1 MTLSAATEYQVVHRT
16 SRRLRLRVPRLQEDL
31 DYATTIEEQVTALKG
46 VTAVRLNRAAASL
59 IVHFRPIPGTAPIE
73 PQVVACLERLTAPAA
88 EEAHRPAASTDA
100 QTSTETVLD
109 TEDSGIEDS
118 STEESGIEDS
128 DTEESGVTDRP
139 TDPGTSPVPSLSQGD
154 LANRLGIA
162 SQAITPRR
170 NQASFPDWS
179 RELDPENIGWCYR
192 ASASC
197 FEPVPTVNQGSLADE
212 DNQQL
217 EDHASSA

>member
-1 MTLSAATEYQVVHRT
+1 MTLPAATEYQVVHRT
-16 SRRLRLRVPRLQEDL
+16 GRRLRLRIPRLQEDL
-31 DYATTIEEQVTALKG
+31 DYATALEEQVTALKG

-59 IVHFRPIPGTAPIE
+59 IVHFRSIPGTVPIE
-73 PQVVACLERLTAPAA
+73 PQVVACLERLTAPAS
-88 EEAHRPAASTDA
+88 EDAHGPAAPA
-100 QTSTETVLD
+100 EAPTSTETVASATQVPSTKDPGTKDPD
-109 TEDSGIEDS
+109 TKKPVAG
-118 STEESGIEDS
+118 
-128 DTEESGVTDRP
+128 DRP
-139 TDPGTSPVPSLSQGD
+139 IAPGTSPPPSLSQGD
-154 LANRLGIA
+154 LANRLGVS

-170 NQASFPDWS
+170 SQASFPDWS